1 MLHTR
6 WRLLLNE
13 EDLGK
18 IQKTRGDHIVGNSTA
33 NSIWFRS
40 KILHHQYYLVIRM
53 KPKIRENLHQKLRT
67 T

>member
-13 EDLGK
+13 GDLGK
-18 IQKTRGDHIVGNSTA
+18 IQKTCGDHIVGDRPA
-33 NSIWFRS
+33 IGIWFRS

-53 KPKIRENLHQKLRT
+53 KPKIHENLHKKLRT